1 MMRTK
6 NILQLAENRILVEQ
20 LRLLMFNIGS
30 TVFPVVLVSIL
41 MLWTLFNDSN
51 ASNLRIWCAAVI
63 LSHLNCYRYARRYLS
78 SSVPHVQ
85 ARRIVWMLM
94 FMLCVDG
101 ALWGSLTWITLGTS
115 TLAGSIL
122 VVSSI
127 AAMAGGAASSL
138 SPVLPVYVAYVIPE
152 LAVMASKIWSL
163 GDPAFHALGVAG
175 VLYVFALLGQARNSS
190 RAARSAIELRFENTV
205 LVNELRAETAIAEHA
220 KQEAEQANAAKSK
233 FLAAASHD
241 LRQPIHALG
250 LFLGVLAL
258 SELCTEQR
266 EILANAKAASKAS
279 SEMLNT
285 LLDFSRIEAGVIDPQ
300 VKAFRLQPLLNKIER
315 EFESQADS
323 KGIAYRSRESDVVV
337 QSDPMLV
344 ELILRNLVSN
354 AIRYTLRGGL
364 LVSCREQKGH
374 AVLEVWDT
382 GIGIAPEYQQSIF
395 REFHQLGNPERDQRK
410 GLGLGLAIVDGL
422 ARTLGHQ
429 LTLVSIPERGSVFRI
444 FLPIASDTLPIVNIP
459 AILRSTQLLKANVL
473 VIDDDENVRIGMRHL
488 LRGWG
493 CECET
498 AEFIEDAL
506 ALASAHAPDL
516 VISDYRLREQRT
528 GLEAIDAV
536 RELLGSTLPAL
547 LITGDTAPDR
557 LREAQSSGIPVLHK
571 PVTPS
576 LLYQSI
582 VTVLANPTKQSD
594 SLFHS

>member
-1 MMRTK
+1 
-6 NILQLAENRILVEQ
+6 
-20 LRLLMFNIGS
+20 
-30 TVFPVVLVSIL
+30 
-41 MLWTLFNDSN
+41 
-51 ASNLRIWCAAVI
+51 
-63 LSHLNCYRYARRYLS
+63 
-78 SSVPHVQ
+78 
-85 ARRIVWMLM
+85 
-94 FMLCVDG
+94 
-101 ALWGSLTWITLGTS
+101 
-115 TLAGSIL
+115 
-122 VVSSI
+122 
-127 AAMAGGAASSL
+127 
-138 SPVLPVYVAYVIPE
+138 
-152 LAVMASKIWSL
+152 
-163 GDPAFHALGVAG
+163 
-175 VLYVFALLGQARNSS
+175 
-190 RAARSAIELRFENTV
+190 
-205 LVNELRAETAIAEHA
+205 
-220 KQEAEQANAAKSK
+220 
-233 FLAAASHD
+233 
-241 LRQPIHALG
+241 
-250 LFLGVLAL
+250 
-258 SELCTEQR
+258 
-266 EILANAKAASKAS
+266 
-279 SEMLNT
+279 
-285 LLDFSRIEAGVIDPQ
+285 
-300 VKAFRLQPLLNKIER
+300 
-315 EFESQADS
+315 
-323 KGIAYRSRESDVVV
+323 
-337 QSDPMLV
+337 
-344 ELILRNLVSN
+344 
-354 AIRYTLRGGL
+354 
-364 LVSCREQKGH
+364 
-374 AVLEVWDT
+374 VLEVWDT